1 MPRATTTDIFLA
13 KSYIPKVSKIP
24 GISPTIA
31 KFYKSIENR
40 NIHEGRVVDQAYY
53 KSNNIER
60 LFTNIRFDCLFKINE
75 PIVPRF
81 ILDFYSQVTVQTDE
95 YGYLFISFM
104 IQHEFIT
111 LTLAQFET
119 EGPYSTDLP
128 TPDDIRRLLE
138 LERVMVDRTIKSQTV
153 TLTPNQI
160 LTKELSPDMKQ
171 WEELIR
177 ENVFGLGGHRD
188 HLPACLAHMLYCVVA
203 EEQYNLA
210 YFFVKR
216 IECARA
222 NPTANLPYGMFLTR
236 LYRHIMEAYPHLD
249 NGIYDIVDR
258 VMRPLAL
265 KQTRRPRSDRGKARH
280 SVSSSSS
287 HHHGTSS
294 HQHDDDDD
302 DVETSRAST
311 PSPTTY
317 LNSLNPLNYQNYE
330 MPSASEQT
338 DETLFERQTTLLNQ
352 TQEMHKEM
360 RGGFKSFGK
369 ALKGVFSKKK
379 K

>member
-1 MPRATTTDIFLA
+1 MPKATTTDISLT

-31 KFYKSIENR
+31 QFYKPIENR

-60 LFTNIRFDCLFKINE
+60 LFTNIRFNCLFQINE

-81 ILDFYSQVTVQTDE
+81 ILDFYSQVTVQTDD
-95 YGYLFISFM
+95 YGYLVISFM

-111 LTLAQFET
+111 LTLAQFGQILKIPYNGQAVFTNEWDLASLEYSQET
-119 EGPYSTDLP
+119 EGPYCTDLP

-138 LERVMVDRTIKSQTV
+138 LERVV
-153 TLTPNQI
+153 
-160 LTKELSPDMKQ
+160 Q

-177 ENVFGLGGHRD
+177 KNVFRLGGHQD
-188 HLPACLAHMLYCVVA
+188 CLPTCFAHMLYCVVA

-216 IECARA
+216 IECAKA
-222 NPTANLPYGMFLTR
+222 TPTANLPYGMFLTR
-236 LYRHIMEAYPHLD
+236 LYRHVMEIYPHLD
-249 NGIYDIVDR
+249 NGIYDVVEQI
-258 VMRPLAL
+258 MRPLAL
-265 KQTRRPRSDRGKARH
+265 RQTRQPRSDRGKARH
-280 SVSSSSS
+280 SVSSTSSHHNLGSSS
-287 HHHGTSS
+287 HQGE
-294 HQHDDDDD
+294 DDEDDGA
-302 DVETSRAST
+302 SRAST
-311 PSPTTY
+311 PSPNTY
-317 LNSLNPLNYQNYE
+317 LNSLHPLNYQNYH
-330 MPSASEQT
+330 MPSSSKQT
-338 DETLFERQTTLLNQ
+338 DETFFARQTTLLNQ
-352 TQEMHKEM
+352 MQRMHEEM

>member
-1 MPRATTTDIFLA
+1 MPRATTTDISLT

-111 LTLAQFET
+111 LTLAQFGQILKIPYNGQAVFTNEWDLASLEYSQET

-138 LERVMVDRTIKSQTV
+138 LERVM
-153 TLTPNQI
+153 
-160 LTKELSPDMKQ
+160 
-171 WEELIR
+171 LIR
-177 ENVFGLGGHRD
+177 ENVFGLGGHQD
-188 HLPACLAHMLYCVVA
+188 HLPTYLAHMLYCVVA

-330 MPSASEQT
+330 MPFASEQT
-338 DETLFERQTTLLNQ
+338 NETLFERQTTLLNQ
-352 TQEMHKEM
+352 TQEMYKEM

>member
-1 MPRATTTDIFLA
+1 MPRATTTDISLT

-40 NIHEGRVVDQAYY
+40 NINEGRVVDQAYY

-95 YGYLFISFM
+95 YGYLVISFM

-111 LTLAQFET
+111 LTLAQFGQILKILYNGQAVFTNEWDLASLEYSQET
-119 EGPYSTDLP
+119 KGPYSTDLP

-138 LERVMVDRTIKSQTV
+138 LEQ
-153 TLTPNQI
+153 
-160 LTKELSPDMKQ
+160 LSPDMKQ
-171 WEELIR
+171 WEKHIR

-222 NPTANLPYGMFLTR
+222 NPTANLPYGMFLTC
-236 LYRHIMEAYPHLD
+236 LYRHIMEAFPHLD
-249 NGIYDIVDR
+249 NGIYGIVDR

-280 SVSSSSS
+280 SVSSLSS

-294 HQHDDDDD
+294 HQHDDDD
-302 DVETSRAST
+302 VETSRAST
-311 PSPTTY
+311 LSPTTY
-317 LNSLNPLNYQNYE
+317 LN
-330 MPSASEQT
+330 
-338 DETLFERQTTLLNQ
+338 
-352 TQEMHKEM
+352 
-360 RGGFKSFGK
+360 
-369 ALKGVFSKKK
+369 
-379 K
+379 